1 MSQHIENRRQFL
13 TSNLT
18 AVGSLALAW
27 LLKQDGLL
35 AEPTRPELAPQR
47 FDLLPKPTPQPPR
60 ATAMISLWM
69 QGGPSHLDLFDPK
82 PELNKRDGEK
92 FPGEIKYDN
101 AAQASAKMLG
111 SPWKFA
117 KYGQCGMDFSE
128 LLPHT
133 ASVADELCLI
143 RSMRT
148 GVNNHGQSIRA
159 MNNGQITEGQPSLGS
174 WMVYALGSESQDLP
188 AYLALI
194 DPGQLPVLG
203 VENWANGYLPSLFQG
218 TVVRPQEP
226 RILNLTP
233 PAHFAGAAQQRYLSF
248 LERLNERHLK
258 PCVL

>member
-117 KYGQCGMDFSE
+117 KYGQCGMDFEKRFTTSTPRMISASPARAGRSRRWPYQIQE
-128 LLPHT
+128 T
-133 ASVADELCLI
+133 AAISTIPSPD
-143 RSMRT
+143 
-148 GVNNHGQSIRA
+148 
-159 MNNGQITEGQPSLGS
+159 QI
-174 WMVYALGSESQDLP
+174 A
-188 AYLALI
+188 
-194 DPGQLPVLG
+194 
-203 VENWANGYLPSLFQG
+203 
-218 TVVRPQEP
+218 
-226 RILNLTP
+226 
-233 PAHFAGAAQQRYLSF
+233 
-248 LERLNERHLK
+248 
-258 PCVL
+258 